1 VQKELLSLLT
11 THSSEQSTTQ
21 AKMSR
26 VSKTHHAGV
35 TSASLLSAPILQEK
49 LSNNPV
55 IDFATTMHNE

>member
-1 VQKELLSLLT
+1 
-11 THSSEQSTTQ
+11 
-21 AKMSR
+21 MSR